1 MTALLSPSKE
11 DLLRLIEIGVI
22 ALLTLIVLFT
32 VVRPMVRKML
42 GIEKAPRRGAAAAL
56 ATAGGPGDG
65 FEMPNIARDGAT
77 AKMIEMAKAQGQIQA
92 ESLER
97 IGDMVRSNPQ
107 ETVSVLRNWIH
118 ER

>member
-1 MTALLSPSKE
+1 
-11 DLLRLIEIGVI
+11 
-22 ALLTLIVLFT
+22 
-32 VVRPMVRKML
+32 MVRKML
-42 GIEKAPRRGAAAAL
+42 GIEKAPRRSAAAAL
-56 ATAGGPGDG
+56 AAGGGGGDD
-65 FEMPNIARDGAT
+65 FEMPNIARDGQT